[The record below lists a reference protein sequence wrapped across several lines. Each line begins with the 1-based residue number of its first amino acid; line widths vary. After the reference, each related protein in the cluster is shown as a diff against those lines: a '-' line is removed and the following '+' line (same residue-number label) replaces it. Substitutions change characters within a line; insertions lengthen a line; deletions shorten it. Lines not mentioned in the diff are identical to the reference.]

1 MGLIKSAADLA
12 YTFRF
17 LALLV
22 TPFNKTKAFEK
33 GIIDENGKRL
43 KKPPFTSIEEREVS
57 YLMSKN

>member
-33 GIIDENGKRL
+33 GIKG
-43 KKPPFTSIEEREVS
+43 
-57 YLMSKN
+57 SKICKLE

>member
-1 MGLIKSAADLA
+1 MGLLKSAGDLV

-33 GIIDENGKRL
+33 GIIDEKGKD
-43 KKPPFTSIEEREVS
+43 
-57 YLMSKN
+57 